1 MSKETE
7 KTNLNPEITTEN
19 SAENMT
25 DSESS
30 ETLEPI
36 EGEEAK
42 NAEDFAETETK
53 AETPVGS
60 QESLEQLQ
68 VEVAEFK
75 DKYMRLYAEFENFRR
90 RTAKEKSDLIKNA
103 GESLM
108 TVLLPVL
115 DDFERAQ
122 KSMSSAEKM
131 ENADLAMT
139 KQELSAIKEGIS
151 LIYNKF
157 FRLLEQKGLKP
168 MESSIGKPFNVDEHE
183 SITQIP
189 APSDDLKGKVIDEV
203 EKGYYLNEKVLRFAK
218 VVIGS

>member
-1 MSKETE
+1 MSNETQNNDINSE
-7 KTNLNPEITTEN
+7 VNAEN

-25 DSESS
+25 NS
-30 ETLEPI
+30 ETLHTI
-36 EGEEAK
+36 EGEEPHT
-42 NAEDFAETETK
+42 AEDFAETEAK
-53 AETPVGS
+53 AETPVNS
-60 QESLEQLQ
+60 QENLEQLQ

-75 DKYMRLYAEFENFRR
+75 DKYMRLYAEFDNFRR
-90 RTAKEKSDLIKNA
+90 RTAKEKADLIKNA
-103 GESLM
+103 GENLM

-131 ENADLAMT
+131 ENADLEVT
-139 KQELSAIKEGIS
+139 KRELSAIKEGIF

-168 MESSIGKPFNVDEHE
+168 MESSIGKEFNVDEHE

-189 APSDDLKGKVIDEV
+189 APSEDMKGKVIDEV
-203 EKGYYLNEKVLRFAK
+203 EKGYYLHEKVLRFAK